1 VLPSV
6 VASVRTILTE
16 ANTGNSKMFIDENT
30 DRATLEVAAISE
42 CEFDLDAIE
51 AATDKELLNMITD
64 WIEAGDETGHA

>member
-1 VLPSV
+1 VLLSV

-16 ANTGNSKMFIDENT
+16 ANTGNFKMFIDENT

-51 AATDKELLNMITD
+51 TATDEELLTMITD

>member
-1 VLPSV
+1 
-6 VASVRTILTE
+6 
-16 ANTGNSKMFIDENT
+16 MFIDENT

-51 AATDKELLNMITD
+51 TATDEELLTMITD